1 MPSELL
7 IRPAAVRAAVWA
19 KVGVRANKRH
29 RGPDSVAGAI
39 RQPGDV
45 AAFLRT
51 EGAREWQIE
60 MTAPIIVDG
69 LF

>member
-1 MPSELL
+1 MAPELL
-7 IRPAAVRAAVWA
+7 IRPATLRAAVWA
-19 KVGVRANKRH
+19 KVGVRAGKRH
-29 RGPDSVAGAI
+29 RGPNSVAGTI
-39 RQPGDV
+39 RQPDDV